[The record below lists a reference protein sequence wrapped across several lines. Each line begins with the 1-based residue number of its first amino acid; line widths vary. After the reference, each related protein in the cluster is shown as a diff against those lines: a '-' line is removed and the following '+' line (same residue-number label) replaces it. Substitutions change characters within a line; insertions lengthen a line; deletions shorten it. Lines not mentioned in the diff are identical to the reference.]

1 MMDIVA
7 CFDHG
12 FVMPTGVM
20 VYSVCANNA
29 DVDIV
34 FHLVV
39 DESVTE
45 NDKKDLVTTI
55 TAFQGKQVRFYE
67 VSSQRCAVYPL
78 LKAER
83 LTRATY
89 YRLFLAEILPST
101 VDKVLYLDGDCIV
114 RHTLLPLW
122 QTDISSYAVGAVFDV
137 SEGNIEFYNRLRYPP
152 ASGYFNAGV
161 LLINLVYWRQHHVLD
176 LFLDYMNAY
185 RSRIKYE
192 DQDIL
197 NVILQDKKMFI
208 PAKYNFQTSFLKNKA
223 RWDYWK
229 HADELKEAM
238 ADPVIVH
245 FTLKDKPWDTYA
257 RHPHPYRS
265 TFLKYQKHTKWEDVR
280 LEKRTRKT
288 IIRNFID
295 DMMRQLGLRTQ
306 RISPFM
312 EIQPVD

>member
-1 MMDIVA
+1 MKYIEAYRESDNIMDIYLIKHKQSA
-7 CFDHG
+7 
-12 FVMPTGVM
+12 
-20 VYSVCANNA
+20 
-29 DVDIV
+29 
-34 FHLVV
+34 
-39 DESVTE
+39 VTK
-45 NDKKDLVTTI
+45 N
-55 TAFQGKQVRFYE
+55 GKPYE
-67 VSSQRCAVYPL
+67 
-78 LKAER
+78 
-83 LTRATY
+83 
-89 YRLFLAEILPST
+89 
-101 VDKVLYLDGDCIV
+101 
-114 RHTLLPLW
+114 
-122 QTDISSYAVGAVFDV
+122 
-137 SEGNIEFYNRLRYPP
+137 
-152 ASGYFNAGV
+152 
-161 LLINLVYWRQHHVLD
+161 
-176 LFLDYMNAY
+176 
-185 RSRIKYE
+185 
-192 DQDIL
+192 
-197 NVILQDKKMFI
+197 NVILQDKKKFI

-223 RWDYWK
+223 GWDYWK

>member
-1 MMDIVA
+1 MMDIAA

-89 YRLFLAEILPST
+89 YRLFLGEILPST

-161 LLINLVYWRQHHVLD
+161 MLINLVYWRQHHVLD

-197 NVILQDKKMFI
+197 NVILQDKKKFI

-223 RWDYWK
+223 GWDYWK

-245 FTLKDKPWDTYA
+245 FTLKNKPWEAYA
-257 RHPHPYRS
+257 RHHHPCRS
-265 TFLKYQKHTKWEDVR
+265 TFLKYQDCTKWRGVR
-280 LEKRTRKT
+280 YEKRTRMK
-288 IIRNFID
+288 IIRNYIADYLRNAGVLPPIPSRWIAYSPID
-295 DMMRQLGLRTQ
+295 
-306 RISPFM
+306 
-312 EIQPVD
+312 